1 MGDRADLVVYQS
13 YLPISRSMKCSKCYS
28 SFGQSFTLFCLAWGG
43 LTQGRGFDL
52 SNQTA
57 YLDGTLR
64 WGLDWL
70 IKAHPEDDVLFVQV
84 GDQDIDDDYW

>member
-1 MGDRADLVVYQS
+1 MLTP
-13 YLPISRSMKCSKCYS
+13 L
-28 SFGQSFTLFCLAWGG
+28 QSFTLFCLAWGG

-52 SNQTA
+52 GNQTA

-70 IKAHPEDDVLFVQV
+70 MKAHPEDDVLYVLV
-84 GDQDIDDDYW
+84 GDPAVDSNYWSVHLCVCTIRESAKPR